1 MRLKLPAE
9 TRRQALLR
17 PEPLIA
23 LLVFVVSAAFFVLG
37 RGEQR
42 PPPTAIEIVE
52 PVPEALETREVR
64 LVRYD
69 ASGLETPVFASV
81 ALPDAAP
88 GRLEAILDALRLE
101 MTDGEWPE
109 ALPTPTI
116 FVGSVARQTVAVL
129 DFRPEGPV
137 PLSVA
142 GELRL
147 LRSVE
152 ETLLANGVDQL
163 RFLLH
168 GEAAGVFLEHL
179 AVPAAL

>member
-1 MRLKLPAE
+1 M
-9 TRRQALLR
+9 R

-23 LLVFVVSAAFFVLG
+23 LLVFAVSAAFFLLG
-37 RGEQR
+37 RGEQH
-42 PPPTAIEIVE
+42 PPPPAIEIVDPE
-52 PVPEALETREVR
+52 PEALETREVR
-64 LVRYD
+64 LMRYD
-69 ASGLETPVFASV
+69 ASGLEAPVFARV

-88 GRLEAILDALRLE
+88 GRLEAILDALRRE
-101 MTDGEWPE
+101 MADGEWPE
-109 ALPTPTI
+109 ALPTPT
-116 FVGSVARQTVAVL
+116 VYVESLARQSVAIL
-129 DFRPEGPV
+129 DFRPAGPV

-147 LRSVE
+147 LRSVQ
-152 ETLLANGVDQL
+152 ETLLANGVDQI